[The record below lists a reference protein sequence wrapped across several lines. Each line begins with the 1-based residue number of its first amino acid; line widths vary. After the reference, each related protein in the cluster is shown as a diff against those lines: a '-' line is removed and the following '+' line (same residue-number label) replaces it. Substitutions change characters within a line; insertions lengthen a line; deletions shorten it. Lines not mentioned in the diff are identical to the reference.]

1 MSVSVFDFVRW
12 LQARGVTDERLAA
25 YRECVEAI
33 LRQADGDPVD
43 PEHIEAARWA
53 LEEAGKAQ
61 TVAHLKD
68 AADALRR
75 FQGGPAAQVSA
86 SPADPA
92 VRKSHLT
99 SLLIALAITVAGSAA
114 VVVGPRLWPQPTA
127 SGFDAPAK
135 PSPEEADIRRAAAP
149 PPGNNVAQSADRAD
163 ASPDGGVE
171 GEATLLFDDEAERY
185 EVKTDATSATRMAE
199 PKTAT
204 IQFSSSAPEHSRAR
218 RILLMIDATQTGKHV
233 ADGEAIHDMMFENK
247 PVVVGE
253 MKAKARAAVL
263 QWIDDDGQIYP
274 PQIGTRCEITVL
286 SAYTGE
292 PDGEFR
298 AEVPR
303 CVVRS
308 IGANH
313 TLSAVKLRL
322 KGRVDR

>member
-1 MSVSVFDFVRW
+1 MSVSMFDFIRW

-25 YRECVEAI
+25 YRECAEEI
-33 LRQADGDPVD
+33 LRAADGDPVD

-53 LEEAGKAQ
+53 LQEAGKVQ
-61 TVAHLKD
+61 PVAHLKD

-86 SPADPA
+86 PPADSA
-92 VRKSHLT
+92 VQKSHLT
-99 SLLIALAITVAGSAA
+99 SLLIALAVTVAGSVA

-127 SGFDAPAK
+127 SGFDTPAK
-135 PSPEEADIRRAAAP
+135 PSPEEDEIRRAAAP
-149 PPGNNVAQSADRAD
+149 PPGSNVAQSADRAD

-171 GEATLLFDDEAERY
+171 GEATLLFDGEAERY
-185 EVKTDATSATRMAE
+185 EVNTGATSATHMAE

-204 IQFSSSAPEHSRAR
+204 MHFSSSAPEHSKAR
-218 RILLMIDATQTGKHV
+218 RIVLTIDATQTGKHV
-233 ADGEAIHDMMFENK
+233 ADGAAIHDMMFEDK

-253 MKAKARAAVL
+253 MKAKARAAIL
-263 QWIDDDGQIYP
+263 EWIDDDGQIYP
-274 PQIGTRCEITVL
+274 PKIGTRCEITVL

-292 PDGEFR
+292 PGGEFR

-308 IGANH
+308 IGADH
-313 TLSAVKLRL
+313 TLSAVKLSL